1 MKRPTYPL
9 EPLGKVRE
17 ARVDGATSELAAAVG
32 AREDAE
38 SRRVAAET
46 TRAKAKEEALAAKV
60 KEREALER
68 GELTVADLMREN
80 AWALRVIS
88 DDATHAEKVARAA
101 ETEAAAVDHETQA
114 RVALAEKQ
122 ADAKVVEKDRQ
133 RWSVQEHKRADAR
146 EEEDAAEGWRKKDG

>member
-38 SRRVAAET
+38 SRRVAAEIS
-46 TRAKAKEEALAAKV
+46 RAKAKEEARATQA

-80 AWALRVIS
+80 AWELRVRAE
-88 DDATHAEKVARAA
+88 DATHAEKVARAA
-101 ETEAAAVDHETQA
+101 ESEAAAVDHETRA
-114 RVALAEKQ
+114 RVLLAEKK
-122 ADAKVVEKDRQ
+122 ADALVVEKDRA
-133 RWSVQEHKRADAR
+133 RWSVQENKRADAK

>member
-38 SRRVAAET
+38 SRRAAAET
-46 TRAKAKEEALAAKV
+46 ARARAKDEALAMQAE
-60 KEREALER
+60 EREALER

-80 AWALRVIS
+80 AWEVRVRAE
-88 DDATHAEKVARAA
+88 DATHAEKVARAA
-101 ETEAAAVDHETQA
+101 EGEAAAVDDESRA
-114 RVALAEKQ
+114 RESLSEKK
-122 ADAKVVEKDRQ
+122 ADAKVVENDRE
-133 RWSVQEHKRADAR
+133 RWSVQQKKRADAK

>member
-1 MKRPTYPL
+1 MKRRTYPL

-17 ARVDGATSELAAAVG
+17 ARVNGATSELAAAVG

-46 TRAKAKEEALAAKV
+46 SRAKAKDAALATRAV
-60 KEREALER
+60 EREALER

-80 AWALRVIS
+80 AWELRVRAE
-88 DDATHAEKVARAA
+88 DVTHAEKVARAA
-101 ETEAAAVDHETQA
+101 ESEAGAVDDETRA
-114 RVALAEKQ
+114 RESLAEKK
-122 ADAKVVEKDRQ
+122 ADAKVVENDRQ
-133 RWSVQEHKRADAR
+133 RWSVDETKRALAR

>member
-1 MKRPTYPL
+1 VKRPTYPL

-46 TRAKAKEEALAAKV
+46 TRAKAKEEALATQV
-60 KEREALER
+60 KER

-80 AWALRVIS
+80 AWELRVRA

-101 ETEAAAVDHETQA
+101 ESEAAAVDDETRA

-122 ADAKVVEKDRQ
+122 ADAKVVEKDRE